1 MPQADRIGVSGG
13 GAWRGLEGPGHTR
26 SAAFRGAGAGPRCKA
41 AGLACW
47 SRWGPGGDGAGALWA
62 PGHSRSDG
70 ASRQTRGAR
79 SDGGD
84 LPRLGCRR
92 PRLEGPPCSPR
103 LSASSSRK
111 ASPHFLPASLC
122 FLCPSPDSERL
133 GCGFSWRLGCA
144 CACVPTSVRV
154 HVCVHSMRG
163 LTHLYC
169 RESRP
174 GSSRP
179 ARVGRVTAPLG
190 LSLLTCSVGASAGL
204 PPWACG
210 VTGQAAA
217 PCQTAVTTAWACACA
232 CMRVRACRVIVL
244 ALDRVP

>member
-1 MPQADRIGVSGG
+1 MPQADRIGVGSG

-133 GCGFSWRLGCA
+133 GCGFSRRLGCA
-144 CACVPTSVRV
+144 CACVPTSVHV
-154 HVCVHSMRG
+154 HVCVRRHAWPHAFVLQRKPTGFKPPCPRRASD
-163 LTHLYC
+163 
-169 RESRP
+169 
-174 GSSRP
+174 GSSGP
-179 ARVGRVTAPLG
+179 QSPHVFSGGIGRAPPMG
-190 LSLLTCSVGASAGL
+190 LWGVAGQ
-204 PPWACG
+204 
-210 VTGQAAA
+210 VAA
-217 PCQTAVTTAWACACA
+217 PCQTAVTTAWACA